1 MTLRY
6 TVGEGLK
13 KVNTNSL
20 IYEISGSVE
29 LPVLTGIGSS
39 IYNKDSINLTQAKI
53 TAKSS
58 GTSQYVVKVK
68 SYGSAGGTE
77 TTHIDQTITLGDKTI
92 VNLPI
97 TTANIGANRTVHVEL
112 QQLTGTP
119 SEDIT
124 ITLL

>member
-1 MTLRY
+1 MALRY
-6 TVGEGLK
+6 VVGDGLK
-13 KVNTNSL
+13 TVSANSL

-29 LPVLTGIGSS
+29 LPVLTNIGAS
-39 IYNKDSINLTQAKI
+39 IYNKDSISIT
-53 TAKSS
+53 TAKVTAKLS
-58 GTSQYVVKVK
+58 GTSQYKIVIK
-68 SYGSAGGTE
+68 SFGSLGGTE
-77 TTHIDQTITLGDKTI
+77 TTHIDQTITLGTKTI

-97 TTANIGANRTVHVEL
+97 TTANIGSNRTVHVEV

>member
-1 MTLRY
+1 MALKY
-6 TVGEGLK
+6 IVGQGL
-13 KVNTNSL
+13 VQTSPNSL
-20 IYEISGSVE
+20 IYEISGLVE
-29 LPVLTGIGSS
+29 LPVLTPIGSS
-39 IYNKDSINLTQAKI
+39 IYNKDSISIT
-53 TAKSS
+53 TAKVTAKLA
-58 GTSQYVVKVK
+58 GTSQYRIVVR
-68 SYGSAGGTE
+68 SYGSLGGTQ
-77 TTHIDQTITLGDKTI
+77 TTHIDQTVTLGTKTI